1 MKEEQVK
8 FDRVDLSDRLLHW
21 ATDID
26 MCFRALNILEE
37 RMDDSPNEHCLLLL
51 VKGKLN
57 EVQHQINIFDTENL

>member
-26 MCFRALNILEE
+26 TCFLALNILEE
-37 RMDDSPNEHCLLLL
+37 RIDDLPNEHCLLLL
-51 VKGKLN
+51 VKGKLK
-57 EVQHQINIFDTENL
+57 EVQHQINVFELENL